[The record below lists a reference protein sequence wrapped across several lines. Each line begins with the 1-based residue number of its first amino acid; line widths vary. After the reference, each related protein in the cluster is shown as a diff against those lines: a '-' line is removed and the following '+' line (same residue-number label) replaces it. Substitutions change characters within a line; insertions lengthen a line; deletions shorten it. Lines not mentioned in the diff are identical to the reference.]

1 MYVFMALP
9 VCFSFISSTG
19 FVIVKTGSQIPHLS
33 TMLPEGNVTNDYN
46 VTIKV
51 EISDQGG
58 ATYEDIIKVK
68 VKLFKYIICSSSLQR
83 YCKKQ

>member
-1 MYVFMALP
+1 MNVFMTLP

-19 FVIVKTGSQIPHLS
+19 FVMVKTGSHIPLLS
-33 TMLPEGNVTNDYN
+33 TMLPEGNVTDDYN

-58 ATYEDIIKVK
+58 ATHEDIIKVK
-68 VKLFKYIICSSSLQR
+68 VKLFKYIICNTLAS
-83 YCKKQ
+83 